1 LQDAT
6 QWESFR
12 VATEGRNVWLVG
24 SNPLECPGSFLSLS
38 LSGCVQQDLG
48 TTFVT
53 ITNWFDGL
61 RRRAPVN
68 R

>member
-12 VATEGRNVWLVG
+12 VETEGRNVWLVG

-38 LSGCVQQDLG
+38 LSGARNK
-48 TTFVT
+48 T
-53 ITNWFDGL
+53 
-61 RRRAPVN
+61 
-68 R
+68 